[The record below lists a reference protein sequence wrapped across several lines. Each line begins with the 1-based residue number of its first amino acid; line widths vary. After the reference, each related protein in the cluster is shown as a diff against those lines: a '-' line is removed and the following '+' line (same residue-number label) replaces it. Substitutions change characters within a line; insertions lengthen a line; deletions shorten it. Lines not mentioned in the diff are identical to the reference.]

1 MCLKMAF
8 LYVKIL
14 GKNIIELLVKKICS
28 LPRKKRA
35 HVNPVQS
42 SIELNSLNLR
52 EEPLEAP
59 PLDNIL
65 PYQGRLLS
73 GFLSQATS

>member
-1 MCLKMAF
+1 MAF

-14 GKNIIELLVKKICS
+14 GKKVLAVLIKKMTS
-28 LPRKKRA
+28 LPRKNGA
-35 HVNPVQS
+35 HVKPVQPS
-42 SIELNSLNLR
+42 VLQLLNLR
-52 EEPLEAP
+52 ERERKALEAP

>member
-42 SIELNSLNLR
+42 SILYSLNLR